1 MRGSTV
7 QVPHCTKNQLQEKE
21 RKKKEEEEQKKRE
34 EEESLRLEREE
45 TERREE
51 VRRQK
56 VQLASEIPDEPEVG
70 EADCV
75 RVLVKLPG
83 GQGRGSILR
92 FCGKSQVRLS
102 KIALPESTFAT
113 IKRETYSTNLGMPSR
128 ITGSAMEYKLKQI
141 DKKRITDAP
150 SQRLER
156 RFRQS
161 HSLKLLYFYVFC
173 HPESPDNFDITTNFP
188 RTVLRCRPEQN
199 PDTFEE
205 AGLGRSVMLF
215 VNDLDA

>member
-1 MRGSTV
+1 M
-7 QVPHCTKNQLQEKE
+7 NQFI
-21 RKKKEEEEQKKRE
+21 REEQDRAFQE
-34 EEESLRLEREE
+34 IQ
-45 TERREE
+45 
-51 VRRQK
+51 RQK
-56 VQLASEIPDEPEVG
+56 VQLAAEIPEEPEVG

-83 GQGRGSILR
+83 G
-92 FCGKSQVRLS
+92 
-102 KIALPESTFAT
+102 
-113 IKRETYSTNLGMPSR
+113 
-128 ITGSAMEYKLKQI
+128 
-141 DKKRITDAP
+141 
-150 SQRLER
+150 QRLER

-188 RTVLRCRPEQN
+188 RTVLRCRPEQD
-199 PDTFEE
+199 PPTFEE